1 MRPESALVHR
11 DAVMCC
17 GNFSERAFFATE
29 DSIIHSGSAGAGW
42 AFSDIKGEAMP
53 ALQGSEN
60 KAGYTVGFLP
70 QLSTGFGGFQDMV
83 WRNMV
88 ASARKRGVNA
98 LLFAGGSLDS
108 ASYNPYEKNLN
119 LVYDLIVKERV
130 DGLIVNYTIGN
141 YVSRERFLDFC
152 RGFAVPLVTIIG
164 RVEGFP
170 DVRVDNRISM
180 RDIVVHLA
188 TDHQR
193 RRIAFVK
200 GTAGNPDAEERFAV
214 YREAL
219 RECRLEYDPDLV
231 FDGRFDE
238 HSGVQAI
245 EKFLRRTDKPVD
257 AVVAANDAMA
267 FGAVNG
273 LRARGKRV
281 PWDVA
286 VTGFDDTNEAMGFT
300 PALTTV
306 RQPFDEICDRALE
319 ILCDMIEGKE
329 RHDST
334 AIPARL
340 VIRESCGCSSALLL
354 NAESAAR
361 ATAAVT
367 VTAGPATEGLAGI
380 TGVITQEL
388 LQAVGGD
395 DREELQSIVEEYILD
410 VQNEHPGAFIE
421 KLKMILQEKV
431 IEGSDV
437 NPWHQALYILRK
449 WAGMLWTDEKPAADA
464 ENKILQACVLVGESS
479 KQALAYEKIMIEKKS
494 KDLRVV
500 GQELI
505 STFDFEQLKGVIER
519 QLKRLEIPSCFIS
532 VYTDDGR
539 SGAEAYLAVRPEDG
553 GRREERPPAYD
564 RHALPDR
571 SFFPVSRR
579 YSYAV
584 HPLSFKDRRIGYV
597 MFELGPEDGV
607 VYDTLQIQLSSSLM
621 GSELI
626 RQREKTER
634 AEKERSD
641 TIQELVR
648 PMLDSLAAV
657 TATARE
663 KIGMIGTL
671 IATTKENS
679 ETVNTT
685 NAAIK
690 SVSERIAK
698 MADVVGIIDD
708 VSARVNILAINTS
721 IESAHAGQY
730 GKGFA
735 VIAGEIRKLAD
746 SIKDNTSVIAETLQ
760 DIRPAIEIS
769 RKAGNEN
776 QEAFQRLEKDV
787 LDVANGLKQIAASM
801 DDLSESSGRILS
813 IMNTAPA

>member
-1 MRPESALVHR
+1 MSSHH
-11 DAVMCC
+11 DA
-17 GNFSERAFFATE
+17 GTT
-29 DSIIHSGSAGAGW
+29 
-42 AFSDIKGEAMP
+42 
-53 ALQGSEN
+53 
-60 KAGYTVGFLP
+60 AGYTIGFLP

-98 LLFAGGSLDS
+98 LLFAGGSLDN

-141 YVSRERFLDFC
+141 YVSRERFLEFC
-152 RGFAVPLVTIIG
+152 RGFSVPLVTIIG
-164 RVEGFP
+164 HVEGFP
-170 DVRVDNRISM
+170 DIRVDNRASM
-180 RDIVVHLA
+180 RDIVLHLFIE
-188 TDHQR
+188 HQR
-193 RRIAFVK
+193 RRIAFIK

-214 YREAL
+214 YRETL

-238 HSGVQAI
+238 HSGVLAV
-245 EKFLRRTDKPVD
+245 EKFLQHPDKPVE

-267 FGAVNG
+267 FGAING

-306 RQPFDEICDRALE
+306 RQPFDEICDRALD

-329 RHDST
+329 RHDSA

-340 VIRESCGCSSALLL
+340 VVRESCGCSSALFL

-361 ATAAVT
+361 ATVS
-367 VTAGPATEGLAGI
+367 VRAGHVSEGLEGI
-380 TGVITQEL
+380 TDVITQEL
-388 LQAVGGD
+388 LQAVGGE
-395 DREELQSIVEEYILD
+395 DRKELQMIVEEYILD

-431 IEGSDV
+431 IQGRDV
-437 NPWHQALYILRK
+437 NTWHQALYILRK
-449 WAGMLWTDEKPAADA
+449 WAALLWTDEKPAADA

-532 VYTDDGR
+532 VYKEG
-539 SGAEAYLAVRPEDG
+539 GGAAEAYLAARPEEEA
-553 GRREERPPAYD
+553 RREDRPLHYE

-571 SFFPVSRR
+571 SFFPSFRR

-584 HPLSFKDRRIGYV
+584 HPLIFKERRIGYA

-607 VYDTLQIQLSSSLM
+607 VYDTLQIQISSSLM

-663 KIGMIGTL
+663 KIGMIGGL
-671 IATTKENS
+671 IETTKENS

-690 SVSERIAK
+690 SVSERISK

-721 IESAHAGQY
+721 IESAHAGQF

-746 SIKDNTSVIAETLQ
+746 SIKDNTSVIAETLE

-769 RKAGNEN
+769 RKAGKEN
-776 QEAFQRLEKDV
+776 QEAFRRLEKDV
-787 LDVANGLKQIAASM
+787 LDVAETLKQIAASM
-801 DDLSESSGRILS
+801 DDLSAASGRILN
-813 IMNTAPA
+813 IMNTAWT